1 MQMTNNGFPAEVA
14 TFTQFLSKNRRSEKS
29 PKYFANLKIEGK
41 WYNIST
47 WEHFNQRD
55 GSVILNNSVRP
66 CTPEECAKNEQYY
79 QRDQQYRQARQQ
91 NVQQQ
96 PQQQQGQP
104 NMQQIMQMIMQM
116 QQMMGMAPQM
126 PNMQPQYDQ
135 TQQQPQNWGQ
145 PGQGTQVV
153 PEPTRLR
160 DEVPASEIPP
170 FEVDDD
176 APF

>member
-104 NMQQIMQMIMQM
+104 NMQQMMQMIMQM

>member
-91 NVQQQ
+91 QQGQPVQQQ
-96 PQQQQGQP
+96 QQMQQP
-104 NMQQIMQMIMQM
+104 NMQQMMQMMMQM
-116 QQMMGMAPQM
+116 QQMMGMAPQ
-126 PNMQPQYDQ
+126 NMQPQYDADH
-135 TQQQPQNWGQ
+135 QQPQNWGQ
-145 PGQGTQVV
+145 PGQGTAPVA
-153 PEPTRLR
+153 EPTRIR
-160 DEVPASEIPP
+160 DEVPASDIPP